1 MMVTLAMPKAE
12 KEGMMMCVR
21 VRRKCSIR
29 AFVHVR
35 DAFSLQRRP
44 MLVMTAAIR
53 SSRSI
58 AAIEILPVC
67 ENIRAVRVKR

>member
-1 MMVTLAMPKAE
+1 MDTLAMSTAE
-12 KEGMMMCVR
+12 QEGMTMCVP
-21 VRRKCSIR
+21 VRRKRSIR
-29 AFVHVR
+29 AYVHVR